1 MPSFA
6 VRPDDL
12 GAAAALTASAGP
24 ALDEVRRLVAAAVD
38 LALGSTDGALAA
50 AVEGY
55 GRVESAVAMTLG
67 EAVSVLSAG
76 LGVAAGEYASADAA
90 AASGFGSVR

>member
-12 GAAAALTASAGP
+12 EAAAALTARDGP
-24 ALDEVRRLVAAAVD
+24 ALDEVGRLVAAAV
-38 LALGSTDGALAA
+38 ASATASTEGPLAA

-55 GRVESAVAMTLG
+55 GQVEAAVSATLG
-67 EAVSVLSAG
+67 EAASVLSAG
-76 LGVAAGEYASADAA
+76 LGSAAGAYASADTAI
-90 AASGFGSVR
+90 ASRFGGRQ